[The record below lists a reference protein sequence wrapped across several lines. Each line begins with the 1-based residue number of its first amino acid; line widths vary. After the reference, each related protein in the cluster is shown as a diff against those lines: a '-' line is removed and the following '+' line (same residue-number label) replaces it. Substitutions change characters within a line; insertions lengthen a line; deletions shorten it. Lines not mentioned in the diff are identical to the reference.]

1 MNPRRWQDGERDRK
15 AYSIRNAAQRPRNLA
30 HIRPKGRAQ
39 VGKPGLHRYAQ
50 VILVPVLGYE
60 AALVA
65 LAEFTTVGFDEETE
79 VCKSR
84 EVPAEG
90 FVER

>member
-1 MNPRRWQDGERDRK
+1 MTGRK
-15 AYSIRNAAQRPRNLA
+15 KGRQETYSIGNATQRPRNLL
-30 HIRPKGRAQ
+30 HIRPEGRAQ
-39 VGKPGLHRYAQ
+39 VGEPGLHRHAQ

-65 LAEFTTVGFDEETE
+65 LAEFTAVGFDEETE
-79 VCKSR
+79 VCKGR
-84 EVPAEG
+84 WVPAEG